1 MMLEDTFHRLIG
13 GKAEPFGHL
22 AGQPVLMVYWVAQAF
37 CTLSS
42 CKGVRHSH
50 TLRSTEPMRHFL
62 PDVLAVVGPTATG
75 KTEVGILLAEALGGE
90 VISAD
95 CMAVYRGM
103 DIGTA
108 KPTPEQQR
116 RVRFHLI
123 DVCNPDEP
131 FSVARF
137 QQMALEAIRQIRQR
151 GSLPLVVGGT
161 GLYVKAL
168 LDGFHIPPAA
178 ANEALRQQLWQEA
191 KREGSAALHARLK
204 EVDLLAASRIHP
216 NDAVRIIRALE
227 VYQLTG
233 RPISEWQR
241 CQPPS
246 EVGRVRRFGLTMP
259 RELLYRRINERVER
273 MISQGWLD
281 EVRRLLEAGY
291 APDLPAIRSLG
302 YGELVQV
309 VQGRWE
315 LSEAIALIQRETR
328 RFAKRQLTWFRADK
342 HIEWIDASQGAE
354 ETARQILQR
363 LRSEQEHT

>member
-1 MMLEDTFHRLIG
+1 
-13 GKAEPFGHL
+13 
-22 AGQPVLMVYWVAQAF
+22 
-37 CTLSS
+37 
-42 CKGVRHSH
+42 
-50 TLRSTEPMRHFL
+50 MRDFL

-75 KTEVGILLAEALGGE
+75 KTDVGILLAEALGGE
-90 VISAD
+90 IISAD

-116 RVRFHLI
+116 RVRFYLT
-123 DVCNPDEP
+123 DVCDPSEP

-151 GSLPLVVGGT
+151 GALPLVVGGT

-178 ANEALRQQLWQEA
+178 ANEALRLQLWQEV
-191 KREGSAALHARLK
+191 KRQGSAALHARLQ
-204 EVDLLAASRIHP
+204 EVDPLAASRIHP

-227 VYQLTG
+227 VYQVTG

-241 CQPPS
+241 CQPPP
-246 EVGRVRRFGLTMP
+246 EVGKARRFGLTMP
-259 RELLYRRINERVER
+259 RDLLYRRINERVER
-273 MISQGWLD
+273 MIAQGWLE

-291 APDLPAIRSLG
+291 DPHLPAMRSLG
-302 YGELVQV
+302 YGELIQV
-309 VQGRWE
+309 IQGRLE

-342 HIEWIDASQGAE
+342 HVEWIDASQGAE
-354 ETARQILQR
+354 ETARRILEK
-363 LRSEQEHT
+363 LRSEQENT